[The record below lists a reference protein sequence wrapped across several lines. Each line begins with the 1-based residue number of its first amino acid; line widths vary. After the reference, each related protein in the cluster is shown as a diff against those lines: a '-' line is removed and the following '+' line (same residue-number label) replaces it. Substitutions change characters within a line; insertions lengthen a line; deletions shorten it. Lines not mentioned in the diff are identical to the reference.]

1 MSQNQNPN
9 MLRTVAPSTKPTA
22 DPVTAAVE
30 RIRATVGPEAHR
42 PDWAGPALTAARAEL
57 AARPPL
63 VRPREVDRLR
73 GRLAEVAAGRAF
85 LLQGGDCAET
95 FDSVGP
101 ERIGGQV
108 DTLLAMADRLSAGLG
123 VPAIALG
130 RIAGQHA
137 KPRSRPTETRGGVEL
152 PGYRGDAVNGLDFT
166 PAARTPDPSRL
177 PRSYQAAA
185 DALGFIGA
193 HPTRAGREFYVSHE
207 ALLLDYELPL
217 TRRDPD
223 TGRRYALSGHLL
235 WIGERTRQPDGAHV
249 EFAAAVANPLAV
261 KLGPTATADDALRLI
276 DRLDPD
282 RIPGRLC
289 FITRL
294 GADRVRDTLP
304 PLLEKVA
311 AASSAVGWICDPM
324 HGNTFS
330 TPDGRKTRR
339 VEDIAAEVAGFF
351 EVHRAM
357 GLRPGGVHLE
367 LTGEQ
372 VTECLGGE
380 PPITPDDLN
389 RRYTTA
395 CDPRLNRSQALLLAR
410 RIARLAES
418 WPTARTPA
426 PVPFAES

>member
-1 MSQNQNPN
+1 MTPD
-9 MLRTVAPSTKPTA
+9 RH
-22 DPVTAAVE
+22 DPVAAAVE
-30 RIRATVGPEAHR
+30 RARAAAGPEPHR
-42 PDWAGPALTAARAEL
+42 PDWSGPALAAARADL

-73 GRLAEVAAGRAF
+73 ARLAEVAAGRAF

-95 FDSVGP
+95 FGSVRP

-108 DTLLAMADRLSAGLG
+108 DTLLAMADRLAEGLG
-123 VPAIALG
+123 VPTVAVG

-137 KPRSRPTETRGGVEL
+137 KPRSRPTETRGGVQL
-152 PGYRGDAVNGLDFT
+152 PGYRGDAVNDLEFT
-166 PAARTPDPSRL
+166 AAARTPEPSRL
-177 PRSYQAAA
+177 TRSYQASA
-185 DALGFIGA
+185 DALAFIGA
-193 HPTRAGREFYVSHE
+193 HPGRGGREFFVSHE

-235 WIGERTRQPDGAHV
+235 WIGERTRQPEGAHV
-249 EFAAAVANPLAV
+249 EFAAAVANPVAV

-282 RIPGRLC
+282 RVPGRLA

-294 GADRVRDTLP
+294 GADRVREALP
-304 PLLEKVA
+304 PLLAKVA
-311 AASSAVGWICDPM
+311 ASGAVVGWICDPM
-324 HGNTFS
+324 HGNTVAL
-330 TPDGRKTRR
+330 PDGRKTRR
-339 VEDIAAEVAGFF
+339 LEDVAAEIAGFF
-351 EVHRAM
+351 EAHRAL

-367 LTGEQ
+367 LTGEP

-380 PPITPDDLN
+380 PPLGPDDLT
-389 RRYTTA
+389 RCYTTA

-410 RIARLAES
+410 QIGRFAAES
-418 WPTARTPA
+418 
-426 PVPFAES
+426 